1 MLIYE
6 GEVAKMMVIRTTSI
20 KLVDDCENVWDCV
33 LIFGSTPYQ
42 HAMIGGQWMRFVVA
56 RRLREGVHI
65 RLGVP
70 MAGKNDIIYLSVI
83 AG

>member
-1 MLIYE
+1 
-6 GEVAKMMVIRTTSI
+6 
-20 KLVDDCENVWDCV
+20 V

-42 HAMIGGQWMRFVVA
+42 HAMIGGQWKRFVDA
-56 RRLREGVHI
+56 RRFREGVQI

-70 MAGKNDIIYLSVI
+70 MARENDTIYLTVI

>member
-1 MLIYE
+1 MIYE

-20 KLVDDCENVWDCV
+20 KLVDDCENGRDCM
-33 LIFGSTPYQ
+33 LIFSSTPYQ
-42 HAMIGGQWMRFVVA
+42 HAMIGGQWKCFVDA
-56 RRLREGVHI
+56 RRLREGVKI

-70 MAGKNDIIYLSVI
+70 TAGENDAIYLNVI

>member
-6 GEVAKMMVIRTTSI
+6 GEVAKIMDIRTTSI
-20 KLVDDCENVWDCV
+20 KLVDDCGNGWDCV

-42 HAMIGGQWMRFVVA
+42 HAMSGGQWKRIVDA
-56 RRLREGVHI
+56 RRLHEWVQV

-70 MAGKNDIIYLSVI
+70 MAGENDTIYLIVI